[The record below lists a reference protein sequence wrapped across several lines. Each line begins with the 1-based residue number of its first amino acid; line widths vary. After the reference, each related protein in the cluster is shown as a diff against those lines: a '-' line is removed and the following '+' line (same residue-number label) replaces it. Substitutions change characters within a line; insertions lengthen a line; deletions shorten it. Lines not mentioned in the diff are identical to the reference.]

1 MSMFKRHSLGTAIF
15 SAVLLLAA
23 AQGCNDSNDGNPK
36 PPDVGTSGSNT
47 TGGKSGT
54 AGSNNKGGDNTG
66 NTGNTDEGGTA
77 PVTTGGTSNTP
88 EGGSGNEG
96 GGDNP
101 PIPECN
107 LPELGKDG
115 CFNCPKDGVL
125 EQWLNRCSD
134 SDTVPFNNKA
144 RLPLL
149 KADGSRPAL
158 PN

>member
-54 AGSNNKGGDNTG
+54 AGSNNKGGE